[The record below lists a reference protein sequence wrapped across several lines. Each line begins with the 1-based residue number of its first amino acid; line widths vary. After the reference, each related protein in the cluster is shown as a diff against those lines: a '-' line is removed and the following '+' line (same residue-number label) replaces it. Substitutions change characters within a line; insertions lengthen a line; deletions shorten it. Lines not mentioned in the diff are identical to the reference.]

1 MGVRSKIKNFLRKFK
16 RRRKTEPI
24 YFPTRSLEEIET
36 ELERTGIVDIAEWS
50 RAMLKEELEEELKEA
65 CVLYPR
71 GHMKGPGPMMLTEID
86 VDSQQ

>member
-1 MGVRSKIKNFLRKFK
+1 MGIRSKIRNFLRKFK
-16 RRRKTEPI
+16 KRRKTEPI

-50 RAMLKEELEEELKEA
+50 RAMLKEELDKGY
-65 CVLYPR
+65 VLYPR
-71 GHMKGPGPMMLTEID
+71 GHMKGSGPIILTEID